1 MHLLRRHLR
10 PRAKLA
16 RLVPTHIENTFK
28 NTLALN
34 NLSEQDVDALKA
46 RGELGAHTR
55 RAGSWLS
62 NSQRPS
68 CAGSCCTSSPTTDA
82 FILPSPPSPPPPSPP
97 LPPVQIHELLQFFS
111 VKRDVFVS
119 EIEAIFR
126 DFREERLGDDMY
138 SRDDVE
144 SLLSDLREATRDRVR
159 RDQETTAT
167 MAGLVLEQIL
177 AAAAEAG
184 AGAVSIDL
192 SRTEDAASL
201 ERIRALNTVFF
212 AEEGGRAGGGPRSGA
227 KLDSL
232 RDEHGR
238 LVAERDRL
246 QEESSA
252 LRERQ
257 ATMQAQC
264 TSLLREKSD
273 LAARVQSLEAEA
285 AALRSGAGAAA
296 AARSGTEA
304 EVSSLRAQVTELSG
318 RLESSKVSERG
329 GMIWG
334 GECVCVVS
342 LTHAG
347 DATDTHACRRRAA
360 SHSSVLSRSSFPSRR
375 PSHYSP
381 RAHTLCSP
389 PPHSPRRPS
398 SRRRARSSRRGCPR
412 ANSSCSSRDSC
423 RRRTRSWQT

>member
-1 MHLLRRHLR
+1 LHLLRRHLR

-34 NLSEQDVDALKA
+34 NLSEQDVDALEA
-46 RGELGAHTR
+46 RGELGAHMR

-62 NSQRPS
+62 NSPRPS
-68 CAGSCCTSSPTTDA
+68 RAGSCCTSSPTTDA
-82 FILPSPPSPPPPSPP
+82 FILPSPPPSPPPDPLSPP
-97 LPPVQIHELLQFFS
+97 VPPVQIHELLQFFS

-318 RLESSKVSERG
+318 RLESSKVSEREREVG
-329 GMIWG
+329 GG
-334 GECVCVVS
+334 
-342 LTHAG
+342 
-347 DATDTHACRRRAA
+347 
-360 SHSSVLSRSSFPSRR
+360 
-375 PSHYSP
+375 
-381 RAHTLCSP
+381 
-389 PPHSPRRPS
+389 
-398 SRRRARSSRRGCPR
+398 
-412 ANSSCSSRDSC
+412 
-423 RRRTRSWQT
+423 